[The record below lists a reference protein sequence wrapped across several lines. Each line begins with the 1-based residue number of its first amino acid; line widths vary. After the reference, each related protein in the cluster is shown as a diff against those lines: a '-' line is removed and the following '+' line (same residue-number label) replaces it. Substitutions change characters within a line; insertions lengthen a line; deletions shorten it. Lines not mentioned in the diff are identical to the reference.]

1 MSYSKRLYE
10 QKHYGK
16 SRTGVPFFEHK
27 SPQNID
33 GSRGKTL
40 PKSPGPWSKVRETC
54 SYVPWFTDP

>member
-10 QKHYGK
+10 QKHYSK
-16 SRTGVPFFEHK
+16 KRTAVPYREHK

-40 PKSPGPWSKVRETC
+40 PKSKTKN
-54 SYVPWFTDP
+54 T

>member
-16 SRTGVPFFEHK
+16 DRTGVPFFEHK

-33 GSRGKTL
+33 GTRSKTL
-40 PKSPGPWSKVRETC
+40 PKNKKSNT
-54 SYVPWFTDP
+54 